1 MHASQLGCRTRHP
14 SGTQVNTTGTA
25 DRCFG
30 DGSPRVTPRVWNA
43 ATEDA
48 QDGFLKEVYEK
59 VLKEQPV
66 ISACAGFYLS
76 VGLSTH
82 LPCGLILL

>member
-1 MHASQLGCRTRHP
+1 MHASRLGCPTRHP
-14 SGTQVNTTGTA
+14 SGTQVKTSGAA

-43 ATEDA
+43 APEDA
-48 QDGFLKEVYEK
+48 QDLFLEEVYEK

-76 VGLSTH
+76 VSLSTR
-82 LPCGLILL
+82 LPCGLLLA